1 MPYEPLILVK
11 QLITGLTVYLTLP
24 SPGLSKIRAP
34 GPSRLKQVV
43 PAAQLVPIPIL
54 YTGSPIES
62 RIVGGSTVDISR
74 YPFLVVVL
82 YSQDGIIF
90 RHICGGSII
99 NNRSVLTAAH
109 CFLGSPSNLLIRA
122 GSSFGSSGGTIY
134 NVMNMI
140 EHFNYETMTAKNDIG
155 VIRIRNEFMF
165 GGNVQ
170 VGRIGGYHIGDDQV
184 VWAAG
189 WGHTSFNGQSSEEL
203 RHVQI
208 WTVNQNTCRQNY
220 GNINLITEYVL
231 CAGPREANNG
241 ICSGDSGGPLVHAN
255 AVVGV
260 VSFGANCGLPQF
272 PGVFTRVSKY
282 TDWIQTNA

>member
-1 MPYEPLILVK
+1 MEGAG
-11 QLITGLTVYLTLP
+11 TGEHP
-24 SPGLSKIRAP
+24 PR
-34 GPSRLKQVV
+34 
-43 PAAQLVPIPIL
+43 
-54 YTGSPIES
+54 GSPIES

-90 RHICGGSII
+90 HHICGGSII

-122 GSSFGSSGGTIY
+122 GSSFANSGGTIY

-140 EHFNYETMTAKNDIG
+140 GHFNYETHTAKHDIG

-170 VGRIGGYHIGDDQV
+170 VGRIGGYQIGDDQV

-189 WGHTSFNGQSSEEL
+189 WGHTSFNGQPSEEL

-220 GNINLITEYVL
+220 GTMNVITEYVL

-241 ICSGDSGGPLVHAN
+241 ICSGDSGGPLVHDN

-260 VSFGANCGLPQF
+260 VSLGADCGQPEY

>member
-1 MPYEPLILVK
+1 MVK
-11 QLITGLTVYLTLP
+11 IICLLAL
-24 SPGLSKIRAP
+24 GLSVA
-34 GPSRLKQVV
+34 L
-43 PAAQLVPIPIL
+43 
-54 YTGSPIES
+54 GSPIES

-74 YPFLVVVL
+74 YPFLVGVL

-90 RHICGGSII
+90 QHICGGSII

-109 CFLGSPSNLLIRA
+109 CFIGSPSNFLIRA
-122 GSSFGSSGGTIY
+122 GSSFGNSGGTIY
-134 NVMNMI
+134 NVMDLI
-140 EHFNYETMTAKNDIG
+140 KHFNYNTLTSKNDIG

-189 WGHTSFNGQSSEEL
+189 WGKTSFNGQPSEEL

-208 WTVNQNTCRQNY
+208 WTVNHNTCQQNY
-220 GNINLITEYVL
+220 GNMNLITEYLL

-241 ICSGDSGGPLVHAN
+241 VCTRDSGGPLVHNN
-255 AVVGV
+255 AIVGV
-260 VSFGANCGLPQF
+260 VSFGKDCGLPQF
-272 PGVFTRVSKY
+272 PAVFTRVSKY